1 MSNPSAGACPMRRFA
16 GLTSL
21 LFLTLFTIL
30 SASAAPR
37 KAHTVVLGAVRHV
50 PSSKAGDPA
59 SAATG
64 ESVLDIRAL
73 IVDGVVK
80 EWTTGEAHDVT
91 DRSFVVRRAMRLNDA
106 LPGDQ
111 SAAAKGHWVWQ
122 RGPWLMVDRV
132 TGRVAPRSA
141 VLVEESDEE
150 TETAAPK
157 TN

>member
-16 GLTSL
+16 GLTNL
-21 LFLTLFTIL
+21 LSFALFATL

-50 PSSKAGDPA
+50 PYSKAGDPA
-59 SAATG
+59 SAVTG

-73 IVDGVVK
+73 LVDGVLK

-111 SAAAKGHWVWQ
+111 SAAAKEHW
-122 RGPWLMVDRV
+122 
-132 TGRVAPRSA
+132 
-141 VLVEESDEE
+141 
-150 TETAAPK
+150 
-157 TN
+157 